1 MKLNIPYLMLNA
13 NRGQSLVEMIIGISL
28 GVVFMGIAAGSV
40 TFILRNNLEARTSQI
55 AASLAQEYL
64 DGVSVVSESN
74 WLAVYNPP
82 TAKGPTSQFY
92 LNISGSNYVII
103 GGATSTAVENRSFT
117 RYFSIENVN
126 RENCG
131 TGNVIAS
138 GASGSCAINFPGVS
152 TDINEDPSTQKIIA
166 TVEWDGGQRK
176 ISLTKYLT
184 RSRSAIFLQTSWA
197 NGSGQENFATSS
209 GITTINNK
217 FATSTNINYTTSTGG
232 IVIQGF

>member
-1 MKLNIPYLMLNA
+1 MKLNAQCSIFNI

-28 GVVFMGIAAGSV
+28 SVVFLGIAAGSV
-40 TFILRNNLEARTSQI
+40 TFVLRNNLEARTSQV

-64 DGVSVVSESN
+64 DGILAVSESD
-74 WLAVYNPP
+74 WMAVYNPP
-82 TAKGPTSQFY
+82 SAKGPTSQFY
-92 LNISGSNYVII
+92 LNISGSNYVIT
-103 GGATSTAVENRSFT
+103 GGATSTVVESRSFS

-138 GASGSCAINFPGVS
+138 GASGNCAINFPGIS
-152 TDINEDPSTQKIIA
+152 TDVNEDPSTQKIIV
-166 TVEWDGGQRK
+166 TVEWDNGQRK

-184 RSRSAIFLQTSWA
+184 RSRSLSFLQNSWGG
-197 NGSGQENFATSS
+197 GSGQESFATSS
-209 GITTINNK
+209 GITIINGG
-217 FATSTNINYTTSTGG
+217 FATSTNINHTTSTGA